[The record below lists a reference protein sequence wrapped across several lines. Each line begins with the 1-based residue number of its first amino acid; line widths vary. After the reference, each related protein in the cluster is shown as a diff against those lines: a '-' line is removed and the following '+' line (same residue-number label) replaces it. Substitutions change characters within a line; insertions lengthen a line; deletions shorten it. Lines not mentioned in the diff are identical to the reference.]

1 MNKLRMNKKLKIVL
15 IGTIILLPTICGV
28 IGTRLSI
35 TAGDSLEQ
43 KVFGAAL
50 LPEPIAQTQGIHV
63 FAIVLLTTMVIIAGI
78 LGGIVLSRRI
88 SPRSSDKKQVSNL
101 D

>member
-1 MNKLRMNKKLKIVL
+1 VNVSKLNNKVKVAVLGGVVL
-15 IGTIILLPTICGV
+15 IPVICGV
-28 IGTRLSI
+28 IATKWSI
-35 TAGDSLEQ
+35 SGGNSLEKQ
-43 KVFGAAL
+43 VFGANL

-88 SPRSSDKKQVSNL
+88 SLRNSGKLNK
-101 D
+101 